1 MICVKLHWTA
11 LAALVWVTMVVIP
24 ARGQSPG
31 DFDTY
36 KVRYPSYPF
45 ILLADEAHLKVS
57 FDSKGTPQISIREQ
71 SQRLLLSENCNELS
85 EMRRF
90 YSWKDEFKK
99 LEVYSLVPTNNK
111 FKKLKAPPLKKT
123 TDQDNSTYYD
133 DSYCYVGHYPAVNKG
148 TILCEENEYISHEPH
163 FPYKFF
169 FGDNVPVEK
178 TLLSI
183 TFPNEV
189 KLDCRFAGKDSSLIH
204 FSEKKEGNYTT
215 YQWSCD
221 RMKEYPFDAMAPPSR
236 YYQPHIIINIA
247 EYTVKGKT
255 THVMGSIEDLHRWE
269 YEKIKN
275 TNLTLSPAVRKLAD
289 SITIDCK
296 SSREKAKAIYRW
308 VQNNIKYIA
317 IEDGENG
324 FVPREADLVLGRR
337 YGDCK
342 DKSSLL
348 TALLRAV
355 GEQASL
361 ACLGSRALPYT
372 FTHYPNIGS
381 SNHLIAIWW
390 DEKGQPVPLDGT
402 SLHLAMDEIP
412 SFIQGKECL
421 IVRGEKDFM
430 VYQIPVDA
438 PAKNRITDSTFITLD
453 KNRLYGRGVSYSGG
467 ETKSTLIYHL
477 EGKDPAQQKE
487 VLSELLSF
495 AGKKMDLDE
504 IKIRGYETPETPLTI
519 CYRVS
524 LPDYATSAGNRV
536 YINLNLFQRLS
547 HLDIKADR
555 SIPIESENTNLYSV
569 VNTFTLPTGY
579 KLVELPDDSKYS
591 RPDFGY
597 AIRYRQ
603 EQNRIVQ
610 TTELSLGFQV
620 IDGEAM
626 LAFRE
631 MILKLKMAYRSTI
644 VLEKL
649 L

>member
-1 MICVKLHWTA
+1 MTCVNLRWKA
-11 LAALVWVTMVVIP
+11 IVSLAWFAMTTTLLW
-24 ARGQSPG
+24 GQSPS

-36 KVRYPSYPF
+36 KARYPSYPF
-45 ILLADEAHLKVS
+45 IRLVDEAHLSVS
-57 FDSKGTPQISIREQ
+57 FDSKGTPQISIKENN
-71 SQRLLLSENCNELS
+71 QRLLLSDNCNDLS

-90 YSWKDEFKK
+90 YSAKDEFKK
-99 LEVYSLVPTNNK
+99 LEVYSLVPNNDK
-111 FKKLKAPPLKKT
+111 YKKLKAPPLKRT

-133 DSYCYVGHYPAVNKG
+133 DSYCYVGHYPAVTKG
-148 TILCEENEYISHEPH
+148 SILCEENQYISHEPH

-169 FGDNVPVEK
+169 FGDYVPVEK

-189 KLDCRFAGKDSSLIH
+189 KLDCRFAGKDSALVH
-204 FSEKKEGNYTT
+204 FSEVKEGNYTT

-221 RMKEYPFDAMAPPSR
+221 RMKEYPFDAMAPPAR

-255 THVMGSIEDLHRWE
+255 TRVMGSIEDLHRWE
-269 YEKIKN
+269 YEKVKN
-275 TNLTLSPAVRKLAD
+275 TNRTLSPAVKQLAD
-289 SITIDCK
+289 SITLGCK

-308 VQNNIKYIA
+308 VQNNIKYVA

-324 FVPREADLVLGRR
+324 FVPREADLVLSRR

-355 GEQASL
+355 GESASL
-361 ACLGSRALPYT
+361 ACLGSRALPYSLT
-372 FTHYPNIGS
+372 RYPNIGS

-421 IVRGEKDFM
+421 IVRGEEEFM
-430 VYQIPVDA
+430 VYRIPVDP
-438 PAKNRITDSTFITLD
+438 PAKNRITDSIFVTLD
-453 KNRLYGRGVSYSGG
+453 KNRLYGRGVSYSRG

-477 EGKDPAQQKE
+477 DGKSLAQQKE

-504 IKIRGYETPETPLTI
+504 IEIKGSDTPETALKI
-519 CYRVS
+519 GYRVS
-524 LPDYATSAGNRV
+524 LPDYATSAANRV
-536 YINLNLFQRLS
+536 YINLNLYQRLS
-547 HLDIKADR
+547 QLDIKADR
-555 SIPIESENTNLYSV
+555 SIPIESDNTNLYSV
-569 VNTFTLPTGY
+569 VNTFTLPAGY
-579 KLVELPDDSKYS
+579 KLVELPEESNYS
-591 RPDFGY
+591 HPDFGF
-597 AIRYRQ
+597 AIHYRQ

-626 LAFRE
+626 SAFRE
-631 MILKLKMAYRSTI
+631 MILKLKMAYRSTV

-649 L
+649 